1 MAARD
6 VLKNINAFV
15 DGRGYAGQLQDFTPP
30 PLTLLTEEFRAG
42 GMDAPLDV
50 NMGMEKLVTSFNLRA
65 YDADVLAL
73 FGVVEGSNVP
83 FTARAALE
91 SYDGTVTPVVMNMR
105 GKITS
110 IDPGTWTPGE
120 LPSLNVTMTLTYFK
134 QQHGDRVIHEI
145 DVENM
150 VRIINGEDALAAI
163 RAALG
168 M

>member
-6 VLKNINAFV
+6 VLKNINIFV
-15 DGRGYAGQLQDFTPP
+15 DGRGYAGQVQDFTPP
-30 PLTLLTEEFRAG
+30 PLTLQTEEFRAG
-42 GMDAPLDV
+42 GMDAPIDLT
-50 NMGMEKLVTSFNLRA
+50 MGMEKLETSFNLRA
-65 YDADVLAL
+65 YDSDVLAL
-73 FGVVEGSNVP
+73 FGVREGTSVP

-91 SYDGTVTPVVMNMR
+91 SFDGTVKAVVLKMR

-110 IDPGTWTPGE
+110 IDAGTWTPGE
-120 LPSLNVTMTLTYFK
+120 LGSLNVTMTLTYFK
-134 QQHGDRVIHEI
+134 QEHDGQVIHEI

-150 VRIINGEDALAAI
+150 VRVINGTDALADI

>member
-6 VLKNINAFV
+6 ILKNINLFV
-15 DGRGYAGQLQDFTPP
+15 DGRGFAGQIQDVTPP
-30 PLTLLTEEFRAG
+30 VMTLQTEEFRAG

-50 NMGMEKLVTSFNLRA
+50 TMGMEKMEASFNLRA
-65 YDADVLAL
+65 YDRDVLSL

-83 FTARAALE
+83 LTIRAALE
-91 SYDGTVTPVVMNMR
+91 SYDGTVKPVVMSMR

-110 IDPGTWTPGE
+110 MDPGTWTPGE
-120 LPSLNVTMTLTYFK
+120 LPSLNVTLTLSYFK
-134 QQHGDRVIHEI
+134 QEHDGRVIHEI

-150 VRIINGEDALAAI
+150 VRIINGTDALAQI